1 MSVINF
7 SFMSLFIILL
17 PILINGLLFQ
27 DTQAQ
32 TLKEALVN
40 AYLNNPK
47 LNAGRIK
54 QKSLD
59 EDIAIANAG
68 WRPTVVLGAGAG
80 FSDTKSTS
88 KLSDNAPNIE
98 RSDSIQ
104 PYSYSVSIL
113 EPLYKGGSTIAE
125 SRSALAK
132 IKAGRADLL
141 SLESKTLLEAVRA
154 YVNVLSSE
162 ASLELSER
170 NVTFV
175 SRQFQAAKDKFA
187 VGIITQTNVAQ
198 AKARFFQA
206 KADKVSR
213 EGELITARSDYHRVV
228 GLIPENLQ
236 WPKLAK
242 RLPVN
247 ENEALEVALKL
258 NHQIISA
265 KYLEE
270 SATEQIKVAK
280 ASLLPEISL
289 EANYT
294 SQYELSS
301 LTEENKVASI
311 TANINI
317 PIYQSGAE
325 YSGIRRNKLLA
336 AERRLDIER
345 VRRDVINDVT
355 KAWENLTTS
364 AASKTAFEVKVKA
377 AQIAL
382 EGIEKEGYAGLR
394 TTLDI
399 LDAEQDF
406 YNSQLQLVKA
416 RAALISASYW
426 VQATQGKLTAN
437 NLDLPVKLY
446 NPISNY
452 INVKSKWF

>member
-1 MSVINF
+1 M
-7 SFMSLFIILL
+7 
-17 PILINGLLFQ
+17 
-27 DTQAQ
+27 
-32 TLKEALVN
+32 
-40 AYLNNPK
+40 
-47 LNAGRIK
+47 
-54 QKSLD
+54 
-59 EDIAIANAG
+59 
-68 WRPTVVLGAGAG
+68 
-80 FSDTKSTS
+80 
-88 KLSDNAPNIE
+88 
-98 RSDSIQ
+98 
-104 PYSYSVSIL
+104 
-113 EPLYKGGSTIAE
+113 
-125 SRSALAK
+125 
-132 IKAGRADLL
+132 
-141 SLESKTLLEAVRA
+141 
-154 YVNVLSSE
+154 
-162 ASLELSER
+162 
-170 NVTFV
+170 
-175 SRQFQAAKDKFA
+175 
-187 VGIITQTNVAQ
+187 
-198 AKARFFQA
+198 
-206 KADKVSR
+206 
-213 EGELITARSDYHRVV
+213 
-228 GLIPENLQ
+228 
-236 WPKLAK
+236 
-242 RLPVN
+242 
-247 ENEALEVALKL
+247 
-258 NHQIISA
+258 
-265 KYLEE
+265 
-270 SATEQIKVAK
+270 
-280 ASLLPEISL
+280 PEISL

-364 AASKTAFEVKVKA
+364 AASKTAFEVIVTA